1 MQDYCVNQSQLAIRT
16 SLKKV
21 KRERER
27 DCGALWAARIDELID
42 CRRQKS
48 RGESL
53 TTSVEVD
60 KYMCTLDL
68 KVAERKLDQYH
79 VYVIAL

>member
-1 MQDYCVNQSQLAIRT
+1 MGCQP
-16 SLKKV
+16 
-21 KRERER
+21 
-27 DCGALWAARIDELID
+27 ARIDELID

-79 VYVIAL
+79 VYVIGSRDTATESIPV

>member
-1 MQDYCVNQSQLAIRT
+1 M
-16 SLKKV
+16 V

-27 DCGALWAARIDELID
+27 GTAGALWAARIDELID
-42 CRRQKS
+42 CRRHKS

-79 VYVIAL
+79 VYVIGSRDTATESIPV